1 MRFKVTTELCYFAGL
16 SKGNREVD
24 RSRMGFKTTYDQL
37 AELFVQKAIALGV
50 QPQKMMIEQQENY
63 THIYFY
69 HSKLSRMIREIL
81 DMREGLQKKGIDL
94 AVAYAAGLFDSSG
107 HVANGKVYI
116 RRMEKRDELLLEFI
130 GVHTSGGRIV
140 NPKHFLELIS
150 GMSFLAKGLLAKK
163 NS

>member
-1 MRFKVTTELCYFAGL
+1 
-16 SKGNREVD
+16 
-24 RSRMGFKTTYDQL
+24 
-37 AELFVQKAIALGV
+37 
-50 QPQKMMIEQQENY
+50 
-63 THIYFY
+63 
-69 HSKLSRMIREIL
+69 MIREIL